1 MIKSLENRDE
11 PFYIRIQAAEE
22 ILERGKFK
30 PKKPE
35 EMMGQVD
42 IVSPKLKKNSIIKN
56 QNENLKNWFSINA
69 KFGRAA
75 ITVNAAIFV

>member
-1 MIKSLENRDE
+1 MFKSDQILENRDE

-42 IVSPKLKKNSIIKN
+42 IVSDL
-56 QNENLKNWFSINA
+56 QN
-69 KFGRAA
+69 
-75 ITVNAAIFV
+75 

>member
-1 MIKSLENRDE
+1 MLKSDQILENRDE

-35 EMMGQVD
+35 EMMGQVEIFRSSNSD
-42 IVSPKLKKNSIIKN
+42 RSLKIKMKN
-56 QNENLKNWFSINA
+56 
-69 KFGRAA
+69 
-75 ITVNAAIFV
+75 